1 MKEPA
6 MPIPSTTAARLDL
19 RLSSPDKA
27 RIERAAALRGVAVS
41 AFVRDAVLREAEAT
55 MSAELAV
62 TLSAKESRRFLT
74 ALDQPFKPNAKL
86 RKAMERGLSRT

>member
-1 MKEPA
+1 M
-6 MPIPSTTAARLDL
+6 STTSVSPARLDL
-19 RLSSPDKA
+19 RLSGADKA

-41 AFVRDAVLREAEAT
+41 AFVRDAVLREADAAVA
-55 MSAELAV
+55 AETAV
-62 TLSAKESRRFLT
+62 TLSLRESKRFVA